1 MSLRFLYKIQARM
14 PDQPPDDPDVLAG
27 LMQRLKKFILDE
39 KENDNGEEAPLCR
52 TNYVDPWQSLL
63 DVEHAHCKREM
74 RKHDMKA
81 ATLGL
86 VELPVDKDHDD
97 AEDDGQKYET
107 FVALEVPGLASG
119 QPNLIVGGHVEV
131 SENVGF

>member
-1 MSLRFLYKIQARM
+1 
-14 PDQPPDDPDVLAG
+14 
-27 LMQRLKKFILDE
+27 
-39 KENDNGEEAPLCR
+39 
-52 TNYVDPWQSLL
+52 
-63 DVEHAHCKREM
+63 
-74 RKHDMKA
+74 MKA